1 MNVLDILKYGD
12 RTLLGSV
19 AGLTEEECGVGG
31 VCGYWSVK
39 DIMAHMLSY
48 ELFLGEALGDFVD
61 AGPKPVM
68 QEMSELGDKFNDV
81 FVARYQ
87 DKTMA
92 HVVQEYRQAH
102 EHVMKLA
109 AAVDAETYPQN
120 GTIPW
125 YGPEYCLD
133 DFIVYS
139 NYAHKREHSAQ
150 VMVYRD
156 KLAKS

>member
-12 RTLLGSV
+12 RTLLRSV
-19 AGLTEEECGVGG
+19 GGLTDAECRVGG
-31 VCGYWSVK
+31 VCGYWSVR

-48 ELFLGEALGDFVD
+48 ELFLSEVLSDFLD
-61 AGPKPVM
+61 GGQKPVM
-68 QEMSELGDKFNDV
+68 SEMAELGDKFNDV
-81 FVARYQ
+81 FVSRYQ

-92 HVVQEYRQAH
+92 QVVQEYQQAH
-102 EHVMKLA
+102 EHVMRLA
-109 AAVDAETYPQN
+109 SQVPAEIYPKN

-125 YGPEYCLD
+125 YGVEYCLD

-156 KLAKS
+156 KLAMS

>member
-1 MNVLDILKYGD
+1 MNVLDILMYGD

-19 AGLTEEECGVGG
+19 SGLTEAECGMGG

-48 ELFLGEALGDFVD
+48 ELFLGEVLSDFQD
-61 AGPKPVM
+61 GGSKPVM
-68 QEMSELGDKFNDV
+68 AEMAMLGDKFNDV

-87 DKTMA
+87 DKTMTQ
-92 HVVQEYRQAH
+92 VVQEYQQAH
-102 EHVMKLA
+102 DHVMKLA
-109 AAVDAETYPQN
+109 SEVPAEVYPQN

-125 YGPEYCLD
+125 YGTEYCLD

-156 KLAKS
+156 KLAEI

>member
-19 AGLTEEECGVGG
+19 GGLTEAECNVGG

-48 ELFLGEALGDFVD
+48 EFFLSEVLSEFLDGGS
-61 AGPKPVM
+61 KPVM
-68 QEMSELGDKFNDV
+68 GEMAELGDKFNDV
-81 FVARYQ
+81 FVSRYR

-92 HVVQEYRQAH
+92 QVVQEYQQAH
-102 EHVMKLA
+102 DHVVRLA
-109 AAVDAETYPQN
+109 SQVPAEIYPKN

-125 YGPEYCLD
+125 YGNEYCLD
-133 DFIVYS
+133 DFIVYT

-150 VMVYRD
+150 IMVYRD
-156 KLAKS
+156 KLAGG

>member
-1 MNVLDILKYGD
+1 MNVLDILRYGD

-19 AGLTEEECGVGG
+19 AGLTEAECARGG

-48 ELFLGEALGDFVD
+48 ELFLSEALSDFVD
-61 AGPKPVM
+61 GGSHPVM
-68 QEMSELGDKFNDV
+68 EEMAESGAKFNDV
-81 FVARYQ
+81 FVSRFQ
-87 DKTMA
+87 DKSMDE
-92 HVVQEYRQAH
+92 VVKEYKQAH

-109 AAVDAETYPQN
+109 DAVPAETYPKN

-156 KLAKS
+156 KLAES

>member
-19 AGLTEEECGVGG
+19 AGRTEAEYVRGG

-48 ELFLGEALGDFVD
+48 ELLLSEALSDFVD
-61 AGPKPVM
+61 GGPQPIM
-68 QEMSELGDKFNDV
+68 QEMAELGARFNDV
-81 FVARYQ
+81 FVSRFQ

-92 HVVQEYRQAH
+92 EVVQEYKQAH
-102 EHVMKLA
+102 EYVMKLA
-109 AAVDAETYPQN
+109 AAVPTDTYPKN

-156 KLAKS
+156 RLAES